1 MQLEG
6 SCHCGAVRFSVDAY
20 APVPYLRC
28 YCSICRK
35 TAGAGG
41 YAINL
46 GAKAATL
53 RVAGEENI
61 AVFHAKIDGEESSGE
76 RRFCARCGS
85 ALWVWDPEWPE
96 LVHPFASAIDT
107 PLPEPPEQVHMM
119 LGSKANW
126 VRIDAREG
134 EGRLDTYPPES
145 LEEWHR
151 AHGLLAEKG
160 KGPARGRTRPKA

>member
-1 MQLEG
+1 MRLEG
-6 SCHCGAVRFSVDAY
+6 SCHCGAVRFSVESY

-35 TAGAGG
+35 TAGGG
-41 YAINL
+41 GFAVNL
-46 GAKAATL
+46 GADAETL
-53 RVAGEENI
+53 EITGEEDI
-61 AVFHAKIDGEESSGE
+61 SVFHATVDGSESLGE
-76 RRFCARCGS
+76 RRFCARCGA
-85 ALWVWDPEWPE
+85 ALWLWDPRWPR

-119 LGSKANW
+119 LGSKAAW

-134 EGRLDTYPPES
+134 EARYDEYPPDS

-151 AHGLLAEKG
+151 RHGLLEAK
-160 KGPARGRTRPKA
+160 